1 MLKVESAQAMECG
14 SYTVPTPYLSFI
26 DRFSKRRNKRLIAQ
40 MESARGPSAEKLVS
54 RCYVGCLRCSR
65 HLSALASTAA

>member
-14 SYTVPTPYLSFI
+14 SYTASTPYHSLI
-26 DRFSKRRNKRLIAQ
+26 NRFSERRNERLIAQ
-40 MESARGPSAEKLVS
+40 MECVSPRPAENS
-54 RCYVGCLRCSR
+54 RCYVGYLRWSR

>member
-14 SYTVPTPYLSFI
+14 SYTVPTPYHSFI
-26 DRFSKRRNKRLIAQ
+26 DRFSKRRKRLIAQ
-40 MESARGPSAEKLVS
+40 MDCVGPRPVENS
-54 RCYVGCLRCSR
+54 RCYVSYLRWSR

>member
-14 SYTVPTPYLSFI
+14 SYTVPTPYHSFI
-26 DRFSKRRNKRLIAQ
+26 DCFSKRRNERLIAQ
-40 MESARGPSAEKLVS
+40 TECVSPRSAEKLVS
-54 RCYVGCLRCSR
+54 RCYVSYLRWSR